1 MSRGAK
7 VTVKCK
13 SCKQPFEAR
22 VADRQRGWGKFC
34 SKSCKA
40 KRQEARTGQ
49 HTAYLHRQKIADAND
64 GRTARD
70 FQDEFGGTPV
80 FNRRGEYEGFIP
92 GPFDN
97 AAHQNSGENE

>member
-1 MSRGAK
+1 MSRGEK

-13 SCKQPFEAR
+13 CCRQPFEAR
-22 VADRQRGWGKFC
+22 VADRRRGWGKFC

-49 HTAYLHRQKIADAND
+49 HAAHVSAET
-64 GRTARD
+64 
-70 FQDEFGGTPV
+70 FQHYQREYGGQPV
-80 FNRRGEYEGFIP
+80 FNRRGEYEGFLS

-97 AAHQNSGENE
+97 TAHQNSGENE